1 MGINSG
7 LAAVGSTKF
16 EGATGTRW
24 TFTASGPVTNLA
36 ARMGALANGGAIY
49 VGEATA
55 QRLDDAFA
63 LCALGPQAFKN
74 VREPVVVY
82 EVLGQETL
90 VEAVVS

>member
-1 MGINSG
+1 
-7 LAAVGSTKF
+7 
-16 EGATGTRW
+16 
-24 TFTASGPVTNLA
+24 
-36 ARMGALANGGAIY
+36 

-82 EVLGQETL
+82 EVLGQQAL
-90 VEAVVS
+90 VEAVFP